1 MIDLI
6 DTINSQI
13 NDNYI
18 VYPNNNN
25 KTYHNKV
32 NDMNKKSNE
41 KLM

>member
-13 NDNYI
+13 NNNYK

-25 KTYHNKV
+25 EV